1 MTPLEKAVHDENL
14 LNKAEHMIFQLFEKA
29 LGKWADKPVT
39 KKGVLIPAFNK
50 AIPKL
55 KTPKGVL
62 AQFNYQMEEVGP
74 PYIGGVLQVSMV
86 LEKPLSFRTG
96 RSFWV
101 GGVRDGMYRPSKQ
114 DPRLQVVLSADHLI
128 ELSKKKESL
137 YEEMRSI
144 DLELSRSHIEDRLIH
159 S

>member
-101 GGVRDGMYRPSKQ
+101 GGVRDEMYRPSKQ

>member
-29 LGKWADKPVT
+29 LGKWANKPVT

-62 AQFNYQMEEVGP
+62 AQFSYRMEVVGP
-74 PYIGGVLQVSMV
+74 PYIGGVLEVSMV
-86 LEKPLSFRTG
+86 LEKPLSFVNG

-101 GGVRDGMYRPSKQ
+101 GGVRDGMYRPSKE
-114 DPRLQVVLSADHLI
+114 DPRLLVVLSADRLI
-128 ELSKKKESL
+128 ELSKTKESL
-137 YEEMRSI
+137 YEQMVAI
-144 DLELSRSHIEDRLIH
+144 DREISRSHIEDRLIR